1 MSLHVRCDA
10 LAGAL
15 EIRVE
20 AELTAPW
27 TVLFGASGSGKTS
40 LLRLIAGLWQPP
52 GSSVVLDGRE
62 LAGVP
67 AHRRQIALVAQHAAL
82 FPNRTVRGNVQFAAR
97 GGPQSREVVEAML
110 ERFGLGSLA
119 GQPVTHLSGGEA
131 QRVCLAR
138 AMAARPRVL
147 LLDES
152 FSGLH
157 RALRDDLLAMLREFQ
172 RGPAAMPIVSVTHD
186 VGEAFACADEVLRM
200 DAGRVVARGPAAT
213 VLSAE
218 REDLLQ
224 RLGQDSR

>member
-1 MSLHVRCDA
+1 
-10 LAGAL
+10 
-15 EIRVE
+15 
-20 AELTAPW
+20 
-27 TVLFGASGSGKTS
+27 
-40 LLRLIAGLWQPP
+40 
-52 GSSVVLDGRE
+52 
-62 LAGVP
+62 
-67 AHRRQIALVAQHAAL
+67 
-82 FPNRTVRGNVQFAAR
+82 
-97 GGPQSREVVEAML
+97 ML

-186 VGEAFACADEVLRM
+186 VGEAFACSDEVLRM

-224 RLGQDSR
+224 RLGPESR